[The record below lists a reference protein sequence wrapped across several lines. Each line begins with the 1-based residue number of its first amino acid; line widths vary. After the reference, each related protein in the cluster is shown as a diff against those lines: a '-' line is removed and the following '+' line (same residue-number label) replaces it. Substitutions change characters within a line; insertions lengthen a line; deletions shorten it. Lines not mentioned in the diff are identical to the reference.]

1 LDLSISFVAQV
12 MKTPDQIIIEE
23 LKRIVLMQAN
33 KLREQIIGGKTEREI
48 QDGWEPVLFQKN
60 IWMKYLLYK

>member
-1 LDLSISFVAQV
+1 
-12 MKTPDQIIIEE
+12 MKTSDQIIIEE